1 MKKALLDS
9 EITGKLELYQQDL
22 NGIFTTAD
30 LYNIMGAENPIANQR
45 AIKRLVSSK
54 YLIRVKR
61 GLYVTK
67 SFDAWTLSRHLNPKA
82 YISLDS
88 VLANKMLI
96 GTVPKNR
103 LSLVSTQKNKS
114 IKFANYRIDTYSISK
129 DLFFGFSQDEQ
140 GINVADIEKAFLD
153 ILYYHLRGYKFAIDP
168 KKEINTQ
175 KLNKKKIKE
184 YLDS

>member
-82 YISLDS
+82 YISLDAHWNS
-88 VLANKMLI
+88 SKKQAFFSEHSKKQINQVCK
-96 GTVPKNR
+96 
-103 LSLVSTQKNKS
+103 LS
-114 IKFANYRIDTYSISK
+114 YRY
-129 DLFFGFSQDEQ
+129 L
-140 GINVADIEKAFLD
+140 
-153 ILYYHLRGYKFAIDP
+153 LYL
-168 KKEINTQ
+168 
-175 KLNKKKIKE
+175 
-184 YLDS
+184 